1 MGSLSSSLSIAV
13 QSLNAA
19 SGSLQATNNNIANA
33 NTPGYTR
40 KVSILEEAAPINEG
54 NFSAGSGVDLIGYQS
69 IRDELLQ
76 TQIQQETQAQSG
88 ANAQLASLQQ
98 IQPTFT
104 TSTQDIGTEMSALFS
119 SISSLSTNP
128 TSSTSQEA
136 VLSAGQN
143 LATAFNTASDTLT
156 SQQSGLNTQVTQD
169 VTQINQL
176 TQQIAALNPQIAE
189 LTSSGQDGG
198 TLQDQQDQLV
208 LKLSALT
215 SVSVTQGTDGEELST
230 GNGTPLVVG
239 SQSFTL
245 QTTTGSDGMTH
256 VLDQNGTDITT
267 SLTSGDLGGTIQT
280 RDKTISGLLNQL
292 NTLANQFGTAMNAAQ
307 AMGFDKN
314 GNTGGNFFTLPATP
328 APTVPPAVD
337 PYPGA
342 AADIT
347 MAISDPSL
355 IATSSDG
362 TTGSN
367 GNLDN
372 LSAVQTTALPAG
384 QTPGNAYASIVYQ
397 VGSLTSN
404 ANAEST
410 ATTSSLAQLNSQLS
424 SVSGVSI
431 DEESANLITYQ
442 QAYEA
447 AARVVTTIQAMFTV
461 TMTMGTAAA
470 E

>member
-40 KVSILEEAAPINEG
+40 EVPILAEMAPVSNG
-54 NFSAGSGVDLIGYQS
+54 NFSAGTGVDLEGYQS
-69 IRDELLQ
+69 VRDELLQ
-76 TQIQQETQAQSG
+76 TQIEQETQAQSG

-119 SISSLSTNP
+119 SISSLSTDP
-128 TSSTSQEA
+128 TNSTSQEA
-136 VLSAGQN
+136 VLTAGQN
-143 LATAFNTASDTLT
+143 LATAFNTASSTLT
-156 SQQSGLNTQVTQD
+156 AQQTGLNAQVSQD
-169 VTQINQL
+169 VSQINQL
-176 TQQIAALNPQIAE
+176 AQQIAALNPQIAQ
-189 LTSSGQDGG
+189 LKGSVQDGG

-208 LKLSALT
+208 LQLSALT
-215 SVSVTQGTDGEELST
+215 SVSVTQGDDGETLTT

-239 SQSFTL
+239 SQPFAL
-245 QTTTGSDGMTH
+245 QTATGSDGMTR
-256 VLDQNGTDITT
+256 VLDQNGTDITS
-267 SLTSGDLGGTIQT
+267 SLTGGDLGGTIQT
-280 RDKTISGLLNQL
+280 RDTTIPGLLSQL
-292 NTLANQFGTAMNAAQ
+292 DTLANQFGAAFNTTQ
-307 AMGFDKN
+307 AMGYDQN
-314 GNTGGNFFTLPATP
+314 GNKGGEFFTLPATP
-328 APTVPPAVD
+328 APTIPPAAD
-337 PYPGA
+337 LYPGA
-342 AADIT
+342 AANIK
-347 MAISDPSL
+347 MAITDPTQ
-355 IATSSDG
+355 IAASSVG
-362 TTGSN
+362 TAI
-367 GNLDN
+367 DN
-372 LSAVQTTALPAG
+372 LNLAKFSAISTTSIVSG

-410 ATTSSLAQLNSQLS
+410 ATTASLAQLNNQLS
-424 SVSGVSI
+424 SASGVSI

-447 AARVVTTIQAMFTV
+447 AARVVTTIQALFAV